1 MVKIDNVLHLPEAQV
16 LQINWANLVETIN
29 TKPFYKTKKAFTFT
43 GSDSGGKMNFLGVKN
58 VPCRA
63 DGLLT
68 FSVVYRVLK
77 KKKRKTTQT
86 TKVIRICTITISLLQ
101 QLNFLLMSF
110 SMMTPLKA

>member
-68 FSVVYRVLK
+68 FSVVYQVLK
-77 KKKRKTTQT
+77 KEEKKNNPNNKSNKNLYHHHQLITT
-86 TKVIRICTITISLLQ
+86 V
-101 QLNFLLMSF
+101 
-110 SMMTPLKA
+110 